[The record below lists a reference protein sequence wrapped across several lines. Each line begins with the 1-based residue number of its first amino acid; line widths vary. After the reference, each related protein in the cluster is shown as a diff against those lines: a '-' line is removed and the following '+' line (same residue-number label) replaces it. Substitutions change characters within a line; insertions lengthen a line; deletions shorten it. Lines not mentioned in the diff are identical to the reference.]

1 MNFTRLKSIQGTP
14 SNFTLTVNH
23 QRHGQTQIFMVIR
36 NRDAVEEVLSK
47 VLLVQVLE
55 ALAMGFGVFPFRIV
69 S

>member
-1 MNFTRLKSIQGTP
+1 MLNTGLFQGTP
-14 SNFTLTVNH
+14 SKFTLTVNH
-23 QRHGQTQIFMVIR
+23 QRHGQTQIFIVIR